1 MILQGEGRGEEARCD
16 ESANIC
22 KYAGKKGENFATSK
36 HVKLI
41 DEFITLIFD
50 IIFLFKS
57 EILALVLYF
66 KVYYHLKVLT
76 HEFLVGVLARLAPAC
91 SPFSQGLAFS
101 ALPSAPSSFSGD
113 G

>member
-1 MILQGEGRGEEARCD
+1 MMEVESFYANFMILQGEGRGEEARCD

-66 KVYYHLKVLT
+66 KGIL
-76 HEFLVGVLARLAPAC
+76 
-91 SPFSQGLAFS
+91 
-101 ALPSAPSSFSGD
+101 SFKAQNMFAMVKKSILLQHFVP
-113 G
+113 